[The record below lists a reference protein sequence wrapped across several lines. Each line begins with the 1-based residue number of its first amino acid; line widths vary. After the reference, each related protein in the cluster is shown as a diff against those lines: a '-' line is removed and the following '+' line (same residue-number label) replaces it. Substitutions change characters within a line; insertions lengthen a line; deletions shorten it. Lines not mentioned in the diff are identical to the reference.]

1 MPSNSMVSG
10 AEEESMLLG
19 ISFSASAGNKE
30 IRDGKKRTEKK
41 ELTHLESLI
50 QEDADLEKGRAEE
63 KQRRMNPQHKLKR

>member
-19 ISFSASAGNKE
+19 ISFSASVGILVE
-30 IRDGKKRTEKK
+30 T
-41 ELTHLESLI
+41 TLESLI